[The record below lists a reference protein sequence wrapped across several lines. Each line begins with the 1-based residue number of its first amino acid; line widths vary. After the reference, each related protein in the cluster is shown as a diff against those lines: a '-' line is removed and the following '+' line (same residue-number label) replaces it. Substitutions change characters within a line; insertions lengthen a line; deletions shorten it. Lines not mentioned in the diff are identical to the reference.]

1 MTALY
6 FNPNPNITQ
15 LFILILCVLTWLPPY
30 NFLGLKIDEVEN
42 IWTTNREEDD
52 EGNWNCTGNS
62 SDNFACVDL
71 RQSRRRSVPI
81 FFTETPEPRLIMN
94 HNNKYRR
101 GEYNRTTGII
111 TWTIFDL
118 NDNSTPTGE
127 EKFWTRGMSL
137 C

>member
-1 MTALY
+1 MTCIHLY
-6 FNPNPNITQ
+6 NA
-15 LFILILCVLTWLPPY
+15 
-30 NFLGLKIDEVEN
+30 LGLEVKELEN
-42 IWTTNREEDD
+42 IWTTDWDLDD

-81 FFTETPEPRLIMN
+81 FFTEEPEPRLIMN
-94 HNNKYRR
+94 HNNKHRR